1 MKNNI
6 VKIAS
11 IADIHFGKKSKPSE
25 LYNELKEEF
34 IPVLEKFKPDIIEI
48 AGDLYDSR
56 QTMNSEAAIYCNM
69 FISDINEFTKKG
81 ATVIVVHGT
90 LSHDNNQIDSYNHYL
105 SDNFRIYKKACTDII
120 HGLRY
125 LILPEEYVSNQKEY
139 YKDLMHPSTPHD
151 KCVGHGMFKHAGG
164 YVHESVES
172 KSKSV
177 VWDVKDFKN
186 IVKGIVSFGH
196 IHTSSILDNVIY
208 IGSFSRFNFGE
219 SEPKGFYLIEHE
231 TNTGKSKT
239 TFVEN
244 KKAPKYIDY
253 EVFDKN
259 SSIAIDDL
267 RKLCSENDNVR
278 VIPHL
283 KSDNPVYQTIV
294 GMCRELNNLY
304 LHNKFVVRDNVID
317 LKEESP
323 EQNIKRQKRDLYK
336 DLHFIPATIMYAKN
350 EFDTILTEHD
360 IREALL
366 PIEK

>member
-11 IADIHFGKKSKPSE
+11 IADIHFGKKSSPAA
-25 LYNELKEEF
+25 LYTELKEEF
-34 IPVLEKFKPDIIEI
+34 IPVLKKFKPDIIEI

-69 FISDINEFTKKG
+69 FISDIHEFTKTG
-81 ATVIVVHGT
+81 TTVVIVHGT
-90 LSHDNNQIDSYNHYL
+90 LGHDNNQIDSYTHYL
-105 SDNFRIYKKACTDII
+105 SDTFRIYKKACTDII

-125 LILPEEYVSNQKEY
+125 LILPEEYISNPKEY
-139 YKDLMHPSTPHD
+139 YKDLMHPKIPYD
-151 KCVGHGMFKHAGG
+151 KCVGHGMFRHAGN
-164 YVHESVES
+164 YAHSTLDT
-172 KSKSV
+172 KSKSI
-177 VWDVKDFKN
+177 VWEAKDFKK

-196 IHTSSILDNVIY
+196 IHTSSVLDNIVY
-208 IGSFSRFNFGE
+208 NGSFSRFNFGE
-219 SEPKGFYLIEHE
+219 SEAKGFYLIEHE
-231 TNTGKSKT
+231 LDTGASKI

-244 KKAPKYIDY
+244 KKAPTYVDY

-259 SSIAIDDL
+259 ESVAIAELQD
-267 RKLCSENDNVR
+267 LCSKNDNVR

-283 KSDNPVYQTIV
+283 RSDNPVYQTIV
-294 GMCRELNNLY
+294 GMCRELNNLF
-304 LHNKFVVRDNVID
+304 LHNKFVIRDNVID

-323 EQNIKRQKRDLYK
+323 EQSVKRQKRDLYK

-350 EFDTILTEHD
+350 EFDTILTEQD
-360 IREALL
+360 IREALI